1 MYKKILVPLDGSEL
15 AECVLPHVEAVAK
28 GCKAETVIFARVI
41 EPVILP
47 IGDGEYFS
55 SDVWSQIESQEKDT
69 AVNYLNQVISKVA
82 YDDIKVEA
90 KILSGRVA
98 DGIVDFAA
106 KNNVDLIIIATHGRS
121 GVSRWLRGSVANRI
135 LGAARRPVLIIPPS
149 EEDTES

>member
-15 AECVLPHVEAVAK
+15 AECVLPHVEAVAT
-28 GCKAETVIFARVI
+28 GCKAETVIFTRVI

-69 AVNYLNQVISKVA
+69 AVNYLNQVVNKVA
-82 YDDIKVEA
+82 YNDTKVEA

-98 DGIVDFAA
+98 DSIVDFAA
-106 KNNVDLIIIATHGRS
+106 KNDVELIVIATHGRS

-135 LGAARRPVLIIPPS
+135 LLAAHRPVLIITPQHDETAS
-149 EEDTES
+149 